1 LLQTRAAAGRRKEYM
16 NIDTVGAIKRPKLS
30 PRYGVKGT
38 ASMPSGEY
46 RSPTLSTLELR
57 RLVAAMVD

>member
-1 LLQTRAAAGRRKEYM
+1 MTTLTL
-16 NIDTVGAIKRPKLS
+16 GANSRPRLS
-30 PRYGVKGT
+30 PRYGKESATGAPKGKR
-38 ASMPSGEY
+38 

>member
-1 LLQTRAAAGRRKEYM
+1 M

-38 ASMPSGEY
+38 ASLPSGEY

>member
-1 LLQTRAAAGRRKEYM
+1 M

-30 PRYGVKGT
+30 PRYGAKGT
-38 ASMPSGEY
+38 PGMPAGEY